1 MSAATHSL
9 PVTGVWAELR
19 GQEQVVEQLRRAA
32 ESGAPTHAWL
42 FTGPPGSGRSNAA
55 RAFAAALLCERE
67 ALTERGC
74 GTCKACRTVL
84 AGTHADLTNV
94 TTEKVTISIDEAREL
109 VRKAQDKPSTGRWR
123 IIVVEDADR
132 MQERSTNVLLKA
144 IEEPPP
150 RTIWLLCAP
159 SPGDVLVTIRSRC
172 RSVGL
177 RLPPVQDVADLL
189 VARDG
194 IDPATAE
201 AAARAAQ
208 SHIGVAKR
216 LATDDG
222 ARERRN
228 QIVRLP
234 LTLRSVAGAMR
245 AASDLVK
252 LAEAEAQS
260 SFEQRDAEERAALL
274 ATLGAP
280 ETGTLPPSL
289 RAQIR
294 RLEED
299 QTRRAKRSKN
309 DYFDR
314 ALTDLIS
321 FYRDVLMLQV
331 STGQPLV
338 NEPLRPELE
347 EFARRESAE
356 DTLLRLEAIN
366 EVRTRLVSTNVSP
379 LLAIEAMTVS
389 LLSRKDLDR

>member
-1 MSAATHSL
+1 MS
-9 PVTGVWAELR
+9 VWTDLR
-19 GQEQVVEQLRRAA
+19 GQEPVVEQLQRASR
-32 ESGAPTHAWL
+32 SGAPTHAWL

-55 RAFAAALLCERE
+55 RAFAAALLCDRE
-67 ALTERGC
+67 DLAERGC
-74 GTCKACRTVL
+74 GTCKSCRTVL
-84 AGTHADLTNV
+84 AGSHADLTNV
-94 TTEKVTISIDEAREL
+94 TTEKVTITIDEAREL
-109 VRKAQDKPSTGRWR
+109 VRTAQDKPSTGRWR
-123 IIVVEDADR
+123 VIIVEDADR

-172 RSVGL
+172 RSVSL
-177 RLPPVQDVADLL
+177 RLPPVRDVADLL
-189 VARDG
+189 VHRDG

-234 LTLRSVAGAMR
+234 LTLRSVAGAMQ
-245 AASDLVK
+245 AAADLVK

-260 SFEQRDAEERAALL
+260 SFEQRDASERAALL
-274 ATLGAP
+274 TALGAP
-280 ETGTLPPSL
+280 ESGTLPPSM
-289 RAQIR
+289 RSQVK

-331 STGQPLV
+331 SSGRDLV

-347 EFARRESAE
+347 AFAQRESAE
-356 DTLLRLEAIN
+356 DTLRRIDAIN
-366 EVRTRLVSTNVSP
+366 EVRGRLVSTNVSP
-379 LLAIEAMTVS
+379 LLAIEAMAVG
-389 LLSRKDLDR
+389 LLSRKDLAS

>member
-1 MSAATHSL
+1 MS
-9 PVTGVWAELR
+9 VWTDLR
-19 GQEQVVEQLRRAA
+19 GQEPVVEQLQRASR
-32 ESGAPTHAWL
+32 SGAPTHAWL

-55 RAFAAALLCERE
+55 RAFAAALLCDRDV
-67 ALTERGC
+67 TERGC
-74 GTCKACRTVL
+74 GTCKSCRTVL
-84 AGTHADLTNV
+84 AGSHADLTNV
-94 TTEKVTISIDEAREL
+94 TTEKVTITIDEAREL

-123 IIVVEDADR
+123 VIIVEDADR

-172 RSVGL
+172 RSVSL

-189 VARDG
+189 VHRDG

-234 LTLRSVAGAMR
+234 LTLRSVSGAMQ
-245 AASDLVK
+245 AAADLVK

-260 SFEQRDAEERAALL
+260 SFEQRDASERAALL
-274 ATLGAP
+274 TALGAP
-280 ETGTLPPSL
+280 ESGTLPPSM
-289 RAQIR
+289 RSQVK

-331 STGQPLV
+331 SSGRDLV

-347 EFARRESAE
+347 AFARRESAE
-356 DTLLRLEAIN
+356 DTLRRIDTIN
-366 EVRTRLVSTNVSP
+366 EVRERLVSTNVSP
-379 LLAIEAMTVS
+379 LLAIEAMAVG
-389 LLSRKDLDR
+389 LLSRKDLAS

>member
-1 MSAATHSL
+1 
-9 PVTGVWAELR
+9 
-19 GQEQVVEQLRRAA
+19 
-32 ESGAPTHAWL
+32 
-42 FTGPPGSGRSNAA
+42 
-55 RAFAAALLCERE
+55 
-67 ALTERGC
+67 
-74 GTCKACRTVL
+74 VL
-84 AGTHADLTNV
+84 AGSHADLTNV
-94 TTEKVTISIDEAREL
+94 TTEKVTISIDEARSL

-123 IIVVEDADR
+123 VIIVEDADR

-172 RSVGL
+172 RMVGL
-177 RLPPVQDVADLL
+177 RLPPVRDVAELL
-189 VARDG
+189 VSRDG

-234 LTLRSVAGAMR
+234 LTLRSVSGAMK
-245 AASDLVK
+245 AAADLVK

-260 SFEQRDAEERAALL
+260 SFEQRDASERAALL
-274 ATLGAP
+274 TALGAP
-280 ETGTLPPSL
+280 ETGTLPPSM
-289 RAQIR
+289 RSQVK

-331 STGQPLV
+331 SSGRDLV

-347 EFARRESAE
+347 AFAQRESPE
-356 DTLLRLEAIN
+356 DTLQRIDAIN
-366 EVRTRLVSTNVSP
+366 EVRERLVGTNVSP
-379 LLAIEAMTVS
+379 LLAIEAMAVS
-389 LLSRKDLDR
+389 LLSRKDLAS

>member
-1 MSAATHSL
+1 MS
-9 PVTGVWAELR
+9 VWTYLL
-19 GQEQVVEQLRRAA
+19 GQSAVVEQLRRAA
-32 ESGAPTHAWL
+32 AAEQPNHAWL

-55 RAFAAALLCERE
+55 RAFAAALLCDRVSPD
-67 ALTERGC
+67 ERGC
-74 GTCKACRTVL
+74 GECKACTTAL
-84 AGTHADLTNV
+84 AGSHADVTNV

-123 IIVVEDADR
+123 VIIVEDADR

-150 RTIWLLCAP
+150 RTVWLLCAP

-172 RSVGL
+172 RSVSL
-177 RLPPVQDVADLL
+177 RLPPVEDVAELL
-189 VARDG
+189 VRRDG

-201 AAARAAQ
+201 AAARASQ

-234 LTLRSVAGAMR
+234 LTLRNVSGAMK
-245 AASDLVK
+245 AAADLVK

-260 SFEQRDAEERAALL
+260 SFEQRDSEEKAALL
-274 ATLGAP
+274 VAVGAP
-280 ETGTLPPSL
+280 ESGALPP
-289 RAQIR
+289 AIR
-294 RLEED
+294 SQVKRLEDD
-299 QTRRAKRSKN
+299 QGRRAKRSKN

-314 ALTDLIS
+314 ALTDLTS
-321 FYRDVLMLQV
+321 FYRDILMLQL
-331 STGQPLV
+331 GAGGALV

-347 EFARRESAE
+347 DFAGHGNPEQ
-356 DTLLRLEAIN
+356 TLLRIEAIN
-366 EVRTRLVSTNVSP
+366 KVRSRIVSTNVAP

-389 LLSRKDLDR
+389 LLPVKEYPA